1 MRFLPL
7 RRFGGRRLTKEE
19 QEFLNTFPRRTSHPD
34 PEHLIANSAEGEAAS
49 WEKQET
55 PEEYPE
61 EQAMMEDA
69 GRDNLL
75 SVFTLVDDEFVDNS
89 ALMNDVDDVP
99 AAELLLELRELAAA
113 LDVRPE
119 SIADDPE
126 WDA

>member
-61 EQAMMEDA
+61 EQAMTEDA
-69 GRDNLL
+69 GRYNLL
-75 SVFTLVDDEFVDNS
+75 SVFSSANDEFVDNS

>member
-34 PEHLIANSAEGEAAS
+34 PEHLIANSAEGEVAS

-61 EQAMMEDA
+61 EQAMLEDA
-69 GRDNLL
+69 GGDTLL
-75 SVFTLVDDEFVDNS
+75 SVFSSVDDELVDNS
-89 ALMNDVDDVP
+89 VLMNDVEDVP
-99 AAELLLELRELAAA
+99 AVELLIELRELAAA